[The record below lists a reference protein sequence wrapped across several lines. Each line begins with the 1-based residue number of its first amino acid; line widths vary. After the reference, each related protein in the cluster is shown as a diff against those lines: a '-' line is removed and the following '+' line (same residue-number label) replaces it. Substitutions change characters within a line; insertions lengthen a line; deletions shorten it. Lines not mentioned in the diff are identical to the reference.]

1 MSGVLKTIGK
11 VAGIVSTVAMFMGN
25 PMVAAIAAAVSL
37 VATTAGNLLAKKPA
51 AQGQVE
57 RRMFGA
63 NSPSIYAI
71 GRSYSAGAQVHD
83 AAWGGKVSKVMN
95 PYRFLVVVLSCAGPI
110 HAIDSVWFDHAQV
123 PFSGSAATGY
133 YAGFVYKDQ
142 QLGAQ
147 PEADALVSAPGQGW
161 GIPPGWG
168 SDYKLSGK
176 AAVALSFKF
185 DKDGKKFAQGMPPI
199 GFIRR
204 GVSTY
209 DARQDSTFP
218 GGAGAHRINDETT
231 WAYSEDP
238 AQHAVSY
245 AYGRRENGKLV
256 FGPGLEATGIDLAV
270 AVAWS
275 NVCDANAWKVGG
287 DIYEPGDPWNNL
299 KRICQAG
306 GAEPVIGS
314 DGVLTFKY
322 QAPRV
327 SLGTIGRADIKGET
341 AEAANARTFRERV
354 NTIVPRFR
362 SEANQWNYVQATAQT
377 VAAFVAADGG
387 VDKTEEIQ
395 YDLVQNANQVAELAL
410 YEMWQRREPPI
421 GPITLG
427 PEYKHYQPGDTLTLL
442 ADTGL
447 WHESEDLD
455 VVVLKKT
462 IDPLTGLVT
471 FEFEGENPAKHPA
484 VLGATAT
491 APPAV
496 TIPTAEERDAAF
508 GYNIDHSA
516 ARRFVVMVPPL
527 PATSDDD
534 SISITAFDGTLDDG
548 RQLSFPADTT
558 TLVSLPSG
566 TKFALFRDLASA
578 TYVAAVEPATDEFA
592 DPDKAFLYWIATS
605 TAGSYP
611 SADPPPG
618 GYGGGGGFYQNNFE
632 V

>member
-1 MSGVLKTIGK
+1 MSK
-11 VAGIVSTVAMFMGN
+11 VAKILGTISSIASTVFAFAGN
-25 PMVAAIAAAVSL
+25 PVLAGAFAANAALMNGIAAA
-37 VATTAGNLLAKKPA
+37 TAKKPA
-51 AQGQVE
+51 AQGQMDK
-57 RRMFGA
+57 RMFGA

-147 PEADALVSAPGQGW
+147 PENDALVSAPGQGW
-161 GIPPGWG
+161 GVPPGWG

-204 GVSTY
+204 GVRTY
-209 DARQDSTFP
+209 DARQDSSFP
-218 GGAGAHRINDETT
+218 GGSGAHRLNDEST

-238 AQHAVSY
+238 AQHAVAY

-256 FGPGLEATGIDLAV
+256 FGPGLEATSIDLAV

-275 NVCDANAWKVGG
+275 NVCDANGWKVGG

-341 AEAANARTFRERV
+341 AESANARTFRERV

-362 SEANQWNYVQATAQT
+362 SEANQWNYVQATAQS
-377 VAAFVAADGG
+377 VAAFLAADGG
-387 VDKTEEIQ
+387 VEKTEEIQ
-395 YDLVQNANQVAELAL
+395 YDLVQIGNQSAELAQ
-410 YEMWQRREPPI
+410 YEIWQRREPLIAPV
-421 GPITLG
+421 TVG
-427 PEYKHYQPGDTLTLL
+427 PEYMHYQTGDTLTLL

-455 VVVLKKT
+455 VVVQKKT

-484 VLGATAT
+484 VLGATAA

-496 TIPTAEERDAAF
+496 TIPTAEERDIAF
-508 GYNIDHSA
+508 GFNIDHSA

-534 SISITAFDGTLDDG
+534 SISIAAFDGTLDDG
-548 RQLSFPADTT
+548 RQMSFPADTT

-578 TYVAAVEPATDEFA
+578 TYVAAAEPATAEFA

-632 V
+632 F